1 MEIASHGSSPMTAL
15 PAIPRAPSRWKK
27 LLTRLPALGM
37 VGVVLMLASIAAYPV
52 YETWAVQRGVRI
64 SWDIVGPPCPA
75 TPGPASKAFG
85 RMGVKVFHYEGV
97 KFERRFG
104 HASCVA
110 PNEEG
115 FMNKDFYRVC
125 QFSAP
130 ETVRVTADGKAFAFK
145 PGVGRTATVKVRKG
159 QVTCVVAG
167 WFKP

>member
-1 MEIASHGSSPMTAL
+1 MTAL
-15 PAIPRAPSRWKK
+15 PTTTRPRSFWQKLVAP
-27 LLTRLPALGM
+27 LPVIGM

-64 SWDIVGPPCPA
+64 AWDITGPPCPV
-75 TPGPASKAFG
+75 TPGRADTAFG

-110 PNEEG
+110 PNEPG

-130 ETVRVTADGKAFAFK
+130 ETVRVTADGQSHAFK
-145 PGVGRTATVKVRKG
+145 PGVGRVATVTVRKG

-167 WFKP
+167 WFRP

>member
-1 MEIASHGSSPMTAL
+1 VIAL
-15 PAIPRAPSRWKK
+15 PASTRPPSRWKRLVK
-27 LLTRLPALGM
+27 PLPALGM

-64 SWDIVGPPCPA
+64 AWDIVGPSCPVA
-75 TPGPASKAFG
+75 PGPASAAFG

-110 PNEEG
+110 PNERG
-115 FMNKDFYRVC
+115 FMNAEFYRVC

-130 ETVRVTADGKAFAFK
+130 ETVRVTANHQAYAFK
-145 PGVGRTATVKVRKG
+145 PGVGRVTTVKVRKG
-159 QVTCVVAG
+159 HVTCVVAG